1 MNKLT
6 STAFGFGI
14 AALALKNCIYN
25 VEAGQRGLIFDRFR
39 GGVQPYVQNEGTHF
53 YIPGVQYPILMD
65 VRTTP
70 RRINSVTG
78 TKDLQ
83 NVNLSLRVLTRPQ
96 VNSLHHIYQK
106 LGKNFNEVIL
116 PSLGNEVLKAVVA
129 QYDADQ
135 LLTLREE
142 VSRNIKDALKVR
154 CKDFNILL
162 DDVALTHLQFS
173 NEFAKAIEDKQVAE
187 QKAERAKFV
196 VDRAEQEKKARII
209 RSEGEAQAA
218 DLVSTS
224 LEKYG
229 KGMLKLRQI
238 ETAQMIA
245 ETLSESHG
253 VVYLPKMCG
262 SGDDSGTCSNILLNI
277 N

>member
-6 STAFGFGI
+6 NAAFGFGI

-25 VEAGQRGLIFDRFR
+25 VDAGQRGLIFDRLF
-39 GGVQPYVQNEGTHF
+39 GGVQSHIYEEGTHF
-53 YIPGVQYPILMD
+53 FVPGLQYPILLD

-96 VNSLHHIYQK
+96 VDSLHHIYQK

-173 NEFAKAIEDKQVAE
+173 TEFAKAIEDKQVAE

-218 DLVSTS
+218 ELVSSS

-229 KGMLKLRQI
+229 KEMLRLRQI

-245 ETLSESHG
+245 EVLSESHG
-253 VVYLPKMCG
+253 VVYLPKMHG
-262 SGDDSGTCSNILLNI
+262 SGNDSNSSILLNI

>member
-1 MNKLT
+1 M
-6 STAFGFGI
+6 G
-14 AALALKNCIYN
+14 
-25 VEAGQRGLIFDRFR
+25 
-39 GGVQPYVQNEGTHF
+39 
-53 YIPGVQYPILMD
+53 
-65 VRTTP
+65 
-70 RRINSVTG
+70 
-78 TKDLQ
+78 
-83 NVNLSLRVLTRPQ
+83 
-96 VNSLHHIYQK
+96 

-116 PSLGNEVLKAVVA
+116 PSLGNEV
-129 QYDADQ
+129 QSSCCTIYDADQ

-154 CKDFNILL
+154 CQDFNILL

-209 RSEGEAQAA
+209 RSEGEAEAA

-224 LEKYG
+224 LEQYG
-229 KGMLKLRQI
+229 KGMLRLRQI

-253 VVYLPKMCG
+253 VVYLPKMYG
-262 SGDDSGTCSNILLNI
+262 SGDNCGSSSNILLNI